1 MDDNKRGAPIPQ
13 PPPPPE
19 PDPPPFSLLDI
30 LSNFAESVGKEPSG
44 TEGTN
49 SQQISP
55 SKDKTAELNDV
66 LVAVGEK
73 FNLTCR
79 YKGFERSSVMEIQW
93 QKDSFPLISA
103 SPGMNNTP
111 DSINKHQ
118 FDVDNMFIQFNGE
131 CDSKEQPCIADLHVQ
146 NAEPSDSGLY
156 QCVGSSDIGAT
167 RSAFYNVKVINHYR
181 PNDVR
186 MRLILPQQ
194 PTSVDQSDTSRMS
207 SAVGM
212 PTGGQEGTAFPNI
225 YQGQPVT
232 FQCSSNGF
240 PSPSLNFYLEG
251 TLIPVFA
258 KNFNNIE
265 VLDVS
270 ISQTGSSRE
279 QNMTVNSILFWKSV
293 LQWHCTAKNVEGESK
308 SPVVF
313 TRYHFAPH
321 IISSRTEWRELK
333 HTNVVVPC
341 YYREGFPSETEVK
354 WVYGSYPLS
363 GHIVSRNQNL
373 TFSKEEFDS
382 GKAGEYTCIV
392 ENAVGQAHHT
402 IRLLVD
408 YAPIVTLDQSSVKIA
423 EGERLALVCR
433 VSAQP
438 EATIQWTLK
447 GQSANMEFQSFKDKP
462 SLVISSVE
470 QYHSGRISC
479 IATNKYGSTE
489 ASAQVT
495 VQYPPSINLKLEP
508 SRSSNDYREG
518 ERVTLKCTVDSVPPP
533 KTISIKRADGA
544 PFSQNVIEYN
554 PLPTNRYNNAS
565 SGEISGES
573 RKVVEISSLTRSHSG
588 QYKCLANNGLGIT
601 NDHTISLR
609 VQYGPQI
616 AAMKPVH
623 KNEGESLTLHCMVL
637 SEPDASIIWSHPTK
651 GVLSNKAAFKI
662 LSLSRSDSGRYICKA
677 TVKYYDGE
685 PNSATQTVDVFVSY
699 EPEIVP
705 CPGEGSM
712 ESDVYANLG
721 SPVDLC
727 CAVSSHPA
735 STISWSKQEN
745 GSLRPLLPEV
755 VPQVASNLS
764 SSSAFS
770 TQTKSVIHLQQLTQ
784 SDLGTYIC
792 QISVGKS
799 DKSRTKTRT
808 IYVKELKIPDAPV
821 LNTASPDLTGGIR
834 LMWETDRLAK
844 YYKIGYRL
852 TGSTDQYKV
861 LPSKENRDTSVV
873 PDLQAGKPYQFVVQ
887 GCNDAGCSPFSN
899 SLSSKP
905 IPVPDGSRIGGSGEG
920 DANGA
925 SIPVSTVVVVPLA
938 LVGVILL
945 LSLLIVICRK
955 RHSNRRAQ
963 KEAYM
968 QFLLARSASD
978 QADIRAVA
986 ISTDAYT
993 IAPKYG
999 GAPPYTPSVGSGGTL
1014 RGHVHNNGSV
1024 PRGSLPGGTPTPA
1037 NGGPP
1042 PSTLISSYSAGHSIL
1057 ANPGAI
1063 SGVTTTA
1070 VPGPYASLKSAGGI
1084 SPGSAPPPPAP
1095 PGVAG
1100 IMGSRNGSPLGTT
1113 GVSVVPHTNGHVLKG
1128 LGPPDEKFNA
1138 PQSYITITQP
1148 NGSLIRSTIKGSTGS
1163 NEVGKFSPTPSQQ
1176 TSPSLPSEEHLDS
1189 NGGPKTIYLQNMS
1202 MDRVAFSK
1210 LKGGDGSLS
1219 DSSTKERDRVRFTDA
1234 NGITHYPGGEEE
1246 PDLPRQQ
1253 QQPGHFDSLKT
1264 QQPNK
1269 HLTNNAKY
1277 STLPT
1282 ISNHAPSNQGGILQ
1296 NYRSAM
1302 GGPQNL
1308 QQAPSAT
1315 VVLANGNLP
1324 QQPAQIAISPD
1335 IYLQQQPGTASI
1347 VMNNKPISNNP
1358 TPNVSSNAPPPPL
1371 RKTQRLSPIETNGV
1385 PLGTVI
1391 KQNPQGTTNLIP
1403 PNTKFVVYPPSQQND
1418 KHSSSLT
1425 SSNSPQMGE
1434 CVSPF
1439 TESMSGSFSSDNT
1452 TSNRSQT
1459 GFSVTSV

>member
-1 MDDNKRGAPIPQ
+1 MEELKACLKLLQPEVLLQLTTTTTVKTTTSRDVTQLPRRVAAVVRTITLLFLIP
-13 PPPPPE
+13 
-19 PDPPPFSLLDI
+19 
-30 LSNFAESVGKEPSG
+30 
-44 TEGTN
+44 GTN

-963 KEAYM
+963 K
-968 QFLLARSASD
+968 
-978 QADIRAVA
+978 
-986 ISTDAYT
+986 
-993 IAPKYG
+993 
-999 GAPPYTPSVGSGGTL
+999 
-1014 RGHVHNNGSV
+1014 
-1024 PRGSLPGGTPTPA
+1024 
-1037 NGGPP
+1037 
-1042 PSTLISSYSAGHSIL
+1042 
-1057 ANPGAI
+1057 
-1063 SGVTTTA
+1063 
-1070 VPGPYASLKSAGGI
+1070 
-1084 SPGSAPPPPAP
+1084 
-1095 PGVAG
+1095 
-1100 IMGSRNGSPLGTT
+1100 
-1113 GVSVVPHTNGHVLKG
+1113 G